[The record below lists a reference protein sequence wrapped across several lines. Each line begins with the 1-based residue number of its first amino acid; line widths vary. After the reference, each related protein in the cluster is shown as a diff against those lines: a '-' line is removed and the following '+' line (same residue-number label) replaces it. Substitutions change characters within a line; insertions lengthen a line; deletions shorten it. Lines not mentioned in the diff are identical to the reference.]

1 MPRLMLLF
9 HSKSRH
15 EYHRVHCQTHPSM
28 SDPPMIPV
36 VRNYLYKMLEQPP
49 PPQQSPQRDLENEHE
64 VSSRES
70 GEEE

>member
-9 HSKSRH
+9 HSKGRH
-15 EYHRVHCQTHPSM
+15 EHHRVHCQTHPSI
-28 SDPPMIPV
+28 SDPSTIPV
-36 VRNYLYKMLEQPP
+36 VRNYSYKMLEPP

>member
-9 HSKSRH
+9 HSKGRH
-15 EYHRVHCQTHPSM
+15 EYHRVHCQPHPSI
-28 SDPPMIPV
+28 SDPSTIPV
-36 VRNYLYKMLEQPP
+36 VRNYSYKMLEPP
-49 PPQQSPQRDLENEHE
+49 PSSLQRDLENEHE

>member
-9 HSKSRH
+9 HSKSIH
-15 EYHRVHCQTHPSM
+15 EYHRVHCQTYPSI
-28 SDPPMIPV
+28 SDPPPIPV
-36 VRNYLYKMLEQPP
+36 VRNYSYKLLES
-49 PPQQSPQRDLENEHE
+49 PQQSPQRDLENEHE